1 MTAGPVALD
10 EVRDALYEQA
20 LTEKQEA
27 NVTDT
32 IDAWVAERNVSVDA
46 DAFKAAYTGEE

>member
-10 EVRDALYEQA
+10 EVRDALYEQT

-27 NVTDT
+27 NVNDT
-32 IDAWVAERNVSVDA
+32 VAAWVAERNVSIDVE
-46 DAFKAAYTGEE
+46 AFEAAYTGE